1 MRFPA
6 PREEG
11 PTEDG
16 GSLYANPAHAGH
28 ASREGGPSESPF
40 LPFPCPGSLA
50 RMLPRIMRP
59 RARVARAL
67 SVLRILEKENAEIY
81 K

>member
-1 MRFPA
+1 
-6 PREEG
+6 
-11 PTEDG
+11 
-16 GSLYANPAHAGH
+16 LYANPAHARH
-28 ASREGGPSESPF
+28 APREGGLRSPPF
-40 LPFPCPGSLA
+40 LPFPCPESLA
-50 RMLPRIMRP
+50 RMPPRIMRP

>member
-1 MRFPA
+1 MPTPRMRGTRRA
-6 PREEG
+6 R
-11 PTEDG
+11 G
-16 GSLYANPAHAGH
+16 GLRSP
-28 ASREGGPSESPF
+28 PF

-50 RMLPRIMRP
+50 RMPQRIMRP

>member
-1 MRFPA
+1 MPTPRMRGTRRA
-6 PREEG
+6 RGE
-11 PTEDG
+11 
-16 GSLYANPAHAGH
+16 
-28 ASREGGPSESPF
+28 PSESPF
-40 LPFPCPGSLA
+40 LPFPCPESLA